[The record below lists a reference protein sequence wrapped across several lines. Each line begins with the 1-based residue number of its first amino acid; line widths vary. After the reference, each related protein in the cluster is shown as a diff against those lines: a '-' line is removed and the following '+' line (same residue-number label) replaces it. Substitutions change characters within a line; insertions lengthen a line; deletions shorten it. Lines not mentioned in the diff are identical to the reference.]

1 MIPDIGIAKIGVGK
15 KPLDITVKYINIVYM
30 DKELELQLVKKYP
43 KILRDYGGDPMQ
55 TCMSWGMECDDGWY
69 NLLDKCMEKLQ
80 YCCDFFSSDGDG
92 REVQVVAT
100 QIKEKYGTLSFY
112 TSVYGANSIEHSIID
127 NIIDAAEIRSAHTC
141 EVTGKEGTICK
152 RGGWYRT
159 LSYEQA
165 RKDGYVACNES
176 TEAYWKE
183 KDAKQEKND
192 DHEELGTT

>member
-1 MIPDIGIAKIGVGK
+1 MK
-15 KPLDITVKYINIVYM
+15 T
-30 DKELELQLVKKYP
+30 ELELELVKKYP
-43 KILRDYGGDPMQ
+43 KILRDYKGDPMQ

-80 YCCDFFSSDGDG
+80 YFCDLCSSNDK
-92 REVQVVAT
+92 EVQVVAT
-100 QIKEKYGTLSFY
+100 QIKEKFGTLSFY
-112 TSVYGANSIEHSIID
+112 TSVYGSNSIEHEIID
-127 NIIDAAEIRSAHTC
+127 NIIDAAEIKSAHTC
-141 EVTGKEGTICK
+141 EVTGKEGTVCK

-183 KDAKQEKND
+183 KDAKGEKND